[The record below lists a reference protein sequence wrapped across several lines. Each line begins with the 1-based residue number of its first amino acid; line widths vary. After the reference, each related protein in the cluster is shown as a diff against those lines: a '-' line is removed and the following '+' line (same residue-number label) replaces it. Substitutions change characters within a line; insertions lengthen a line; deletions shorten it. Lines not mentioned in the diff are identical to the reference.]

1 MASLCNQPLFRTLTQ
16 SLLHYYYYLLS
27 TMKLS
32 LASLALLVASAQAFT
47 TTTPGG
53 RTSTSLNI
61 LAGTQTASERVAN
74 VMSARPEEQEAI
86 DKLVKTT
93 FPGAISNRELETK
106 VAAILESKGFTP
118 ANTLLCTSLCW

>member
-1 MASLCNQPLFRTLTQ
+1 
-16 SLLHYYYYLLS
+16 
-27 TMKLS
+27 MKLS

-53 RTSTSLNI
+53 RTSTSLSI

-86 DKLVKTT
+86 DKLVKST

>member
-1 MASLCNQPLFRTLTQ
+1 
-16 SLLHYYYYLLS
+16 
-27 TMKLS
+27 MKLS

-47 TTTPGG
+47 TTTPGA

-86 DKLVKTT
+86 DKLVKST

>member
-1 MASLCNQPLFRTLTQ
+1 
-16 SLLHYYYYLLS
+16 
-27 TMKLS
+27 MKLS
-32 LASLALLVASAQAFT
+32 LASLALLVASAQAFTT

-86 DKLVKTT
+86 DKLVKST